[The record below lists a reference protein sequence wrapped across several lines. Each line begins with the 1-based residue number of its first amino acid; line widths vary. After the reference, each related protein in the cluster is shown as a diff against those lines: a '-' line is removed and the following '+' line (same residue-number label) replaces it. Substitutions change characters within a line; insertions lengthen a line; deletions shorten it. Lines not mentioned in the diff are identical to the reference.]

1 MLSMAILYLYDFDY
15 NLFILILVKNFLIT
29 KIIIFIGIN

>member
-15 NLFILILVKNFLIT
+15 NLCILILVKNFLIT